1 MIHKPAHP
9 IAHHP
14 ISRANGFT
22 LIELLVAIF
31 IMSMLA
37 VMSWRGIDSMAR
49 AQEASRD
56 RADSV
61 ATLQTALVQ
70 WQTDLDQMFQ
80 TQLIN
85 AVDYDGRVLR
95 VVRRY
100 SDTEVRIIGWA
111 KRTVNGQGRWL
122 RWQSAPINNRQELQ
136 NAWVQAGQWGEN
148 PGDAERRNETDIS
161 AIDDWQIFYYR
172 NNAWTSAFS
181 SAGSGASSAAP
192 PVSLPPSSPTG
203 TPTSVASAVA
213 ATLVPP
219 PDGVRLVLT
228 LSQGQALAGVLTR
241 DWIRPDFK

>member
-1 MIHKPAHP
+1 MYAPYNLTCRQVCGR
-9 IAHHP
+9 
-14 ISRANGFT
+14 SNGFT

-49 AQEASRD
+49 AQETSRE
-56 RADSV
+56 RADSI

-85 AVDYDGRVLR
+85 TVDYDGRVLR

-100 SDTEVRIIGWA
+100 SETEVRIIGWA

-122 RWQSAPINNRQELQ
+122 RWQSQPINNRQELQ

-148 PGDAERRNETDIS
+148 PGDAERRNETDIA
-161 AIDDWQIFYYR
+161 AIDDWQIYYYR
-172 NNAWTSAFS
+172 NNAWTNAFS
-181 SAGSGASSAAP
+181 AAGSGASSATP
-192 PVSLPPSSPTG
+192 PPPSSG
-203 TPTSVASAVA
+203 TPTAVVS
-213 ATLVPP
+213 TLVPP

>member
-1 MIHKPAHP
+1 MLYAPRNLFFR
-9 IAHHP
+9 
-14 ISRANGFT
+14 RASVRSHGFT

-49 AQEASRD
+49 AQEASRE
-56 RADSV
+56 RADSI

-85 AVDYDGRVLR
+85 TVDYDGRVLR

-100 SDTEVRIIGWA
+100 SDTEVRIVGWA
-111 KRTVNGQGRWL
+111 RRAVNGQSRWL
-122 RWQSAPINNRQELQ
+122 RWQSQPINNRQELQ
-136 NAWVQAGQWGEN
+136 NAWAQAGQWGEN
-148 PGDAERRNETDIS
+148 PGDAERRNETDIA
-161 AIDDWQIFYYR
+161 AIDDWQIYYYR
-172 NNAWTSAFS
+172 NNAWTNAFS
-181 SAGSGASSAAP
+181 AAGSGASSAIP
-192 PVSLPPSSPTG
+192 PPSSG
-203 TPTSVASAVA
+203 TPTAVVSG
-213 ATLVPP
+213 LVPP

>member
-1 MIHKPAHP
+1 MHTATSLNSQPAKFYGLGR
-9 IAHHP
+9 
-14 ISRANGFT
+14 SSGFT

-31 IMSMLA
+31 IMSILA

-56 RADSV
+56 RADSI

-85 AVDYDGRVLR
+85 AVDFDGRVLR

-100 SDTEVRIIGWA
+100 SDTEVRIIGWT
-111 KRTVNGQGRWL
+111 KRTANGQGRWL

-136 NAWVQAGQWGEN
+136 NAWVEAGQWGEN
-148 PGDAERRNETDIS
+148 PGDAERRNETDIA
-161 AIDDWQIFYYR
+161 AIDDWQIYYYR
-172 NNAWTSAFS
+172 NNAWTNAFS
-181 SAGSGASSAAP
+181 SAGSGASSAP
-192 PVSLPPSSPTG
+192 PPPSSPVG
-203 TPTSVASAVA
+203 TPSAVV
-213 ATLVPP
+213 TFLVPP
-219 PDGVRLVLT
+219 PDGVRLILT

>member
-1 MIHKPAHP
+1 MLHAPRNSSLK
-9 IAHHP
+9 
-14 ISRANGFT
+14 RACVRSHGFT

-49 AQEASRD
+49 AQEASRE
-56 RADSV
+56 RADSI

-85 AVDYDGRVLR
+85 TVDYDGRVLR

-122 RWQSAPINNRQELQ
+122 RWQSLPINNRKELQ

-148 PGDAERRNETDIS
+148 PGDAERRNETDIA
-161 AIDDWQIFYYR
+161 AIDDWQIYYYR
-172 NNAWTSAFS
+172 NNAWTNAFS
-181 SAGSGASSAAP
+181 AAGSGASSAP
-192 PVSLPPSSPTG
+192 PPPSSG
-203 TPTSVASAVA
+203 TPTAVVSG
-213 ATLVPP
+213 LVPP

>member
-1 MIHKPAHP
+1 MHTPCSSNSRPAK
-9 IAHHP
+9 
-14 ISRANGFT
+14 SYGFGQSGGFT

-31 IMSMLA
+31 IMSILA

-56 RADSV
+56 RADSI

-85 AVDYDGRVLR
+85 TVDYDGRVLR

-100 SDTEVRIIGWA
+100 SDTEVRIIGWT
-111 KRTVNGQGRWL
+111 KRSANGQGRWL

-148 PGDAERRNETDIS
+148 PGDAERRNETDIA
-161 AIDDWQIFYYR
+161 AIDDWQIYYYR
-172 NNAWTSAFS
+172 NNAWTNAFS
-181 SAGSGASSAAP
+181 SAGSGASSAP
-192 PVSLPPSSPTG
+192 PPSSPAG
-203 TPTSVASAVA
+203 TPSAVVTA
-213 ATLVPP
+213 LVPP
-219 PDGVRLVLT
+219 PDGVRLILT

>member
-1 MIHKPAHP
+1 MRNK
-9 IAHHP
+9 
-14 ISRANGFT
+14 GFT

-49 AQEASRD
+49 AQEASRE
-56 RADSV
+56 RADSI

-85 AVDYDGRVLR
+85 TVEFDGRVLR

-122 RWQSAPINNRQELQ
+122 RWQSLPINNRQELQ
-136 NAWVQAGQWGEN
+136 NAWTQAGQWGEN
-148 PGDAERRNETDIS
+148 PGDVERRNETDIA
-161 AIDDWQIFYYR
+161 AIDDWQIYYYR
-172 NNAWTSAFS
+172 NNAWTNAFS
-181 SAGSGASSAAP
+181 AAGSGASSAAP
-192 PVSLPPSSPTG
+192 PPPPSSG
-203 TPTSVASAVA
+203 TPTAVVSG
-213 ATLVPP
+213 LVPP

>member
-1 MIHKPAHP
+1 MRNK
-9 IAHHP
+9 
-14 ISRANGFT
+14 GFT

-49 AQEASRD
+49 AQEASRE
-56 RADSV
+56 RADSI

-85 AVDYDGRVLR
+85 TVDYDGRVLR

-111 KRTVNGQGRWL
+111 KRTVSGQGRWL
-122 RWQSAPINNRQELQ
+122 RWQSLPINNRQELQ
-136 NAWVQAGQWGEN
+136 NAWTQAGQWGEN
-148 PGDAERRNETDIS
+148 PGDAERRNETDIA
-161 AIDDWQIFYYR
+161 AIDDWQIYYYR
-172 NNAWTSAFS
+172 NNAWTNAFS
-181 SAGSGASSAAP
+181 AAGSGASSAAP
-192 PVSLPPSSPTG
+192 PPPPSSG
-203 TPTSVASAVA
+203 TPTAVVSG
-213 ATLVPP
+213 LVPP

>member
-1 MIHKPAHP
+1 MHTATSLNSQPAKFYGLGR
-9 IAHHP
+9 
-14 ISRANGFT
+14 SSGFT

-31 IMSMLA
+31 IMSILA

-56 RADSV
+56 RADSI

-85 AVDYDGRVLR
+85 AVDFDGRVLR

-100 SDTEVRIIGWA
+100 SDTEVRIIGWT
-111 KRTVNGQGRWL
+111 KRTANGQGRWL

-148 PGDAERRNETDIS
+148 PGDAERRNETDIA
-161 AIDDWQIFYYR
+161 AIDDWQIYYYR
-172 NNAWTSAFS
+172 NNAWTNAFS
-181 SAGSGASSAAP
+181 SAGSGASSAP
-192 PVSLPPSSPTG
+192 PPPSSPAG
-203 TPTSVASAVA
+203 TPSAVV
-213 ATLVPP
+213 TFLVPP
-219 PDGVRLVLT
+219 PDGVRLILT